1 MSVLLPQIILR
12 TELGGQFD
20 AILQLTDGSD
30 GTPVFY
36 EVTALTTRV
45 GVEVEPGGIIS
56 VAMDFVTSGEF
67 YLRIGEPSGYILKE
81 DYDRIMREQDIDF
94 LVTEP
99 TD

>member
-1 MSVLLPQIILR
+1 MAATAARCS
-12 TELGGQFD
+12 
-20 AILQLTDGSD
+20 
-30 GTPVFY
+30 

-81 DYDRIMREQDIDF
+81 DYDRIMREPDLDF
-94 LVTEP
+94 LLTEP